1 MKPSHRKDVI
11 IARIIFAAICI
22 FIIAGITAIV
32 VTLASGSRKKADNAN
47 DDPGSVS
54 VSESED
60 EADTEIGSI
69 YIPESTTE
77 NVGESLTYVTTT
89 NSVNMREKP
98 DKNAQI
104 ITVIAAD
111 VKLEYISE
119 DNGWTQVIFQGQT
132 GYVSSDYVKTSIESA
147 PADNSADDNGTADNS
162 VDNTDST
169 DGTTGTTGDAQ

>member
-111 VKLEYISE
+111 VKLEYI
-119 DNGWTQVIFQGQT
+119 
-132 GYVSSDYVKTSIESA
+132 
-147 PADNSADDNGTADNS
+147 
-162 VDNTDST
+162 
-169 DGTTGTTGDAQ
+169 